1 MSVLLSFR
9 ILSIRYL
16 RPETAVPLNVALVEG
31 NETLHTSHLQCHI
44 FVPLPSLPPSLPQ
57 HTTIYN
63 GKRLLTVLHPAV
75 SCFVFLSLARP
86 AVGPPLVILCLCS
99 VPSLPPSPTPHPFR
113 FCIPTHMVSSTNHV
127 VPIPNAISLKKRQT
141 TYSLHRIV
149 GSAHLRSFLIDLKL
163 TSPLCIFISFLGFC
177 NLNIRCITGCTNL
190 AFQHCFNNNTS
201 GKT

>member
-9 ILSIRYL
+9 ILSILYL

-99 VPSLPPSPTPHPFR
+99 VPSLPPSLPVPLLTPSASASQLTWSAR
-113 FCIPTHMVSSTNHV
+113 
-127 VPIPNAISLKKRQT
+127 PIT
-141 TYSLHRIV
+141 
-149 GSAHLRSFLIDLKL
+149 SFLFPMPSLWKRDKPLIACIASSVQL
-163 TSPLCIFISFLGFC
+163 TCALF
-177 NLNIRCITGCTNL
+177 
-190 AFQHCFNNNTS
+190 
-201 GKT
+201 